1 MPRLPYEDS
10 CRKLQAL
17 QLIDPGDIPPLPE
30 RRPRHDDE
38 LLGVSFFRTL
48 LADSKLENLSLPRT
62 FFGRSEI
69 RATSFRGADLSEST
83 ANWNDF
89 IQVNFSSADLSN
101 SDLRACVFNRVRF
114 AEASLVGVDF
124 RYCGFKE
131 CDFSNADVTD
141 AKLTRKTGSSLRLSV
156 EQQRVVDWQEDDGEE
171 PEGG

>member
-10 CRKLQAL
+10 CSKLQAL
-17 QLIDPGDIPPLPE
+17 QLIDLGDIPPLPE

-48 LADSKLENLSLPRT
+48 LADSKLENLSLPCT

-69 RATSFRGADLSEST
+69 RATSFRGTDLSEST

-89 IQVNFSSADLSN
+89 IQVDFSSADLSQ

-114 AEASLVGVDF
+114 AAASLVGVDF
-124 RYCGFKE
+124 RYCRFKE

-141 AKLTRKTGSSLRLSV
+141 ARLTRKTGSSLRLSV
-156 EQQRVVDWQEDDGEE
+156 EQQSIVDWQENDGGE
-171 PEGG
+171 PEGA